1 VRDSRLWI
9 ALTIVVVTACSSGG
23 EYVKGGRTGGDV
35 DRGET
40 NGRMFD
46 FVSNMPEGDDWQI
59 RIRDNSLWC
68 AYGDGERVKDLGT
81 AAISSKDAEKIWELV
96 DAVEIPERKKG
107 RPDEDEGFVEL
118 RLREPGGEE
127 LHDLFKIFVSRADAE
142 DDEEVLAL
150 AGQLQ
155 KLVEKYFK
163 KKPEF

>member
-1 VRDSRLWI
+1 VRVLGLCI
-9 ALTIVVVTACSSGG
+9 ALVIASCSSGG
-23 EYVKGGRTGGDV
+23 EYVKGGRTSGGDV

-46 FVSNMPEGDDWQI
+46 FVSNMPDGDDWQI
-59 RIRDNSLWC
+59 RIRDNSLWA
-68 AYGDGERVKDLGT
+68 AYGDGEKVKDLGT
-81 AAISSKDAEKIWELV
+81 AAISSKDAAKIWELV

-107 RPDEDEGFVEL
+107 QPDEDEGFVEL
-118 RLREPGGEE
+118 RLREPGGEDQ
-127 LHDLFKIFVSRADAE
+127 HDLFKIFVSRADAE
-142 DDEEVLAL
+142 DDEEVVAL